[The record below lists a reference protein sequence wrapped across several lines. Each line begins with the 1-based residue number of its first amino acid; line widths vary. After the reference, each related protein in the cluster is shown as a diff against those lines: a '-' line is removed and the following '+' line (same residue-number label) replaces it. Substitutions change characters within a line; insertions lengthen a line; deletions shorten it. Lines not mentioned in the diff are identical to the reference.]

1 MSTTTPTI
9 TEPAATLDEPP
20 REGHRTRAV
29 LALARFEARELLQQ
43 IPVLFFFALY
53 VVLIALRLMSKDGM
67 DDFPVLNTV
76 DRRTQATPLL
86 FALALFICANAAAL
100 RSRKHGTA
108 QQFEVLVMEP
118 WRRTLAHL
126 LSVIPYAGLTALA
139 VAAEYTREALKPG
152 AIGHGSFGELAVGPL
167 SVLLAGITGVLLA
180 RLLPSSFAPILFVI
194 AVYVL
199 GVLVAGLIDVRQG
212 WAEWLDP
219 IQFFSSS
226 GGDPVPSDL
235 LGRPAGW
242 HALYVT
248 GLCAVLACAALL
260 IAGGRTRA
268 VKAATALALAATA
281 AGVIGQLPGDT
292 AALEAARRTAADSP
306 EKLQSCSTYDGSTYC
321 SFPEWSGVR
330 PEWAEVVDRVRS
342 GAGGTAAEARL
353 TIRQRVY
360 TSGEEVE
367 VDGAL
372 DPSTTPGEVTV
383 GTRWGGNRVPEFA
396 VGVASVLVGGSEDV
410 TTEPMCDAR
419 PVTVMWLVL
428 GSDPTPT
435 ATFRTVRLDDSTS
448 GAGQVL
454 APTNGL
460 SLSDAQTTVI
470 RELLERPRAEMTAR
484 VKAHWTELTSAR
496 TTTAQA
502 ARLLGVAVPKEAE
515 KCEE

>member
-1 MSTTTPTI
+1 MSTTTPTS
-9 TEPAATLDEPP
+9 TEPALTLTEPP
-20 REGHRTRAV
+20 REGRRTAAV
-29 LALARFEARELLQQ
+29 LALARFEARELLLQ

-53 VVLIALRLMSKDGM
+53 VVLIALRLMSRDGM
-67 DDFPVLNTV
+67 DAFPVLNTI
-76 DRRTQATPLL
+76 DRRTQAAPLL

-100 RSRKHGTA
+100 RSRKHGTV
-108 QQFEVLVMEP
+108 QQFGVLAMEP
-118 WRRTLAHL
+118 WRRTLAHV
-126 LSVIPYAGLTALA
+126 LSVIPYAGLTALT

-180 RLLPSSFAPILFVI
+180 RLLPSPFVPILFVI

-199 GVLVAGLIDVRQG
+199 GTLVSGLIGTDPG
-212 WAEWLDP
+212 WVGGLDP
-219 IQFFSSS
+219 IQAFSSS

-248 GLCAVLACAALL
+248 GLCAVLTCAALL
-260 IAGGRTRA
+260 VAGGRTRA

-281 AGVIGQLPGDT
+281 AGVIGQLPHDT
-292 AALEAARRTAADSP
+292 AALDAARRTAFESP
-306 EKLQSCSTYDGSTYC
+306 EKVQSCSAYNGSTYC

-330 PEWAEVVDRVRS
+330 DDWAEVVDRVRS
-342 GAGGTAAEARL
+342 GAGGAAEDRL
-353 TIRQRVY
+353 TVRQRVY
-360 TSGEEVE
+360 TDGGVE
-367 VDGAL
+367 IDGAL
-372 DPSTTPGEVTV
+372 DPSTTAGEVTV

-419 PVTVMWLVL
+419 AVTIMWLVL
-428 GSDPTPT
+428 GNDPTPL
-435 ATFRTVRLDDSTS
+435 ATFQNVRLDDSTTGS
-448 GAGQVL
+448 GAVL

-460 SLSDAQTTVI
+460 SLSSTQTTVI
-470 RELLERPRAEMTAR
+470 RELLDQPRAGTTAR
-484 VKAHWTELTSAR
+484 VKAHWTELTSAK

-502 ARLLGVAVPKEAE
+502 AKLLGVEVPKEADQ
-515 KCEE
+515 CEE